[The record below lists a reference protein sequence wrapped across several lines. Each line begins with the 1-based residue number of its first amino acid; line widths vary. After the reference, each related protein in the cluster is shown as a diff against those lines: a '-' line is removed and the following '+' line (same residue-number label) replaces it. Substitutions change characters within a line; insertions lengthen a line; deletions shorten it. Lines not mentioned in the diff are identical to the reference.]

1 MAVEELAAKRYGQAV
16 FEIAAENGDFE
27 AWSAS
32 LRRIAA
38 FTGQRDQAQVLEN
51 SRVPRETKHRLIDAG
66 LNDLPQAAL
75 GFAQLLVDK
84 GRTGLAGQVAEYYE
98 TLVEDRRGIEHAVVT
113 TAVPLGDAERDSI
126 GLRLR
131 QMTGAQVQIETR
143 VDPAILG
150 GVIIQIGDRLFD
162 GSTRSR
168 LRSLKESLV
177 GAMG

>member
-1 MAVEELAAKRYGQAV
+1 MVVELAAKRYGQAV
-16 FEIAAENGDFE
+16 FEIAAQKGDFE

-38 FTGQRDQAQVLEN
+38 FTGQRDQAVVLEN

-66 LNDLPQAAL
+66 LNDLPPQAL

-84 GRTGLAGQVAEYYE
+84 GRTSLAGQVAEYFE
-98 TLVEDRRGIEHAVVT
+98 TLVEERRGIEHAVVT
-113 TAVPLGDAERDSI
+113 TAVPLADGERDAI

-131 QMTGAQVQIETR
+131 QMTGAQVQLETR

-168 LRSLKESLV
+168 LRSLKENLV